1 MATNTTTE
9 AAAQAEAQG
18 ATDWS
23 FTYGR
28 LSGLPG
34 TIHLVALRLWSHL
47 RLMLAMLAGF
57 IVAVALVVSI
67 PVYAEAVSY
76 RVLRDEFTQN
86 TYQNQLRFEFLYRYL
101 GARGGLT
108 PKDYEK
114 LDSYFRDQALQTVQ
128 LPVVD
133 RGRYVSS
140 DKRSLV
146 APGTAGPAL
155 ASINLASADGFEQHI
170 ELVRGRL
177 PRFSP
182 SGPVEVLM
190 TEKLA

>member
-23 FTYGR
+23 FKYGR

-76 RVLRDEFTQN
+76 RV
-86 TYQNQLRFEFLYRYL
+86 
-101 GARGGLT
+101 
-108 PKDYEK
+108 
-114 LDSYFRDQALQTVQ
+114 
-128 LPVVD
+128 
-133 RGRYVSS
+133 
-140 DKRSLV
+140 
-146 APGTAGPAL
+146 
-155 ASINLASADGFEQHI
+155 
-170 ELVRGRL
+170 
-177 PRFSP
+177 
-182 SGPVEVLM
+182 
-190 TEKLA
+190 